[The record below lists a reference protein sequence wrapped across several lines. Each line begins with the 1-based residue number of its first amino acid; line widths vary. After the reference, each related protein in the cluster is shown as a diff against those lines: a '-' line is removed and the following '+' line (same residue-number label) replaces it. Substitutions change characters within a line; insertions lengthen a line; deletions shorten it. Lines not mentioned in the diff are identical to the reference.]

1 MKINDSS
8 SKKEEN
14 NAGHNKKNNF
24 RRNKYE
30 AASQEVER
38 KDTTLAAS
46 INSEMDLMAA
56 RQNEQLLKVRNREL
70 HGSIEKSTEKYFNSE
85 SYRPIRSKN

>member
-1 MKINDSS
+1 METIL
-8 SKKEEN
+8 
-14 NAGHNKKNNF
+14 AQNKKNNF

-38 KDTTLAAS
+38 KDYNLAAN

-56 RQNEQLLKVRNREL
+56 RQNEQLQKVRNREL
-70 HGSIEKSTEKYFNSE
+70 HGSIEKSTEKYFNSG
-85 SYRPIRSKN
+85 SYRPIRSKNEIERSSS